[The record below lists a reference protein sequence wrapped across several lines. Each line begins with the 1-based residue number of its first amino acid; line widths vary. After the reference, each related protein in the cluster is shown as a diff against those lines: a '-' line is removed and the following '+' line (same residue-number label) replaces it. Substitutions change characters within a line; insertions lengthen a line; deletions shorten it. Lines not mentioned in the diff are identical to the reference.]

1 MSGSGG
7 GSATEVVQ
15 QHLINMHGDWLART
29 VGDGHGGAVATV
41 FPTLTMVD
49 LLNGAFGSANPFVG
63 LSAYDGESEFQAMD
77 KILQRFNNHVAASD
91 LDQASL
97 SSPVNDTDYDELQPP
112 DVGDEDLRYAIRA
125 YDEVLSE
132 NLLDSVIPRFTIGMR
147 DANAT
152 NGSAFVLGKA
162 MLHRAHERDVAA
174 YAGDLRAK
182 FALGK
187 LDYKTKWELAKL
199 VARVDIRS
207 RKYLIRYESA
217 SWARDVQA
225 QLMHY
230 GVEIERMKLT
240 RRAEENAQNANLR
253 DAEFRVPFEAYQY
266 GANLMAAISGGTAP
280 LRQSSGSST
289 QSVIGGALQGMSV
302 GSQVGGSFRSNSGGD
317 YSGWGALLGGIAGA
331 IANK

>member
-15 QHLINMHGDWLART
+15 QHLINMHGDWLARC
-29 VGDGHGGAVATV
+29 VDGNATI
-41 FPTLTMVD
+41 FPSLTMVD
-49 LLNGAFGSANPFVG
+49 LLNGAFGTDNPFIG
-63 LSAYDGESEFQAMD
+63 LAAYDGASEFKAMD
-77 KILQRFNNHVAASD
+77 AILQRFSNHVNNLD
-91 LDQASL
+91 LDSASL
-97 SSPVNDTDYDELQPP
+97 NTPVNDTDYDELQPP
-112 DVGDEDLRYAIRA
+112 EVGEEDFRNAIRA

-132 NLLDSVIPRFTIGMR
+132 NLLDSVIPRFTVGMR

-174 YAGDLRAK
+174 YAGDLDAK

-199 VARVDIRS
+199 VARVDLRS

-217 SWARDVQA
+217 TWAREVNS

-240 RRAEENAQNANLR
+240 RRAEEAAQNANLR

-266 GANLMAAISGGTAP
+266 GANLMAAIAGGTAP

-302 GSQVGGSFRSNSGGD
+302 GSQVGSSFRSNSGGD